1 MTNILLADGNELV
14 REGIVSLLENFP
26 GNRVVARCSNG
37 RQAVQEVDRIRPD
50 LALIDLS
57 LPELNGIDAARQISR
72 TRNRN
77 RTRVILM
84 LGYEGEVSI
93 AEMAHAGVSGYVV
106 KEGSLSDLG
115 SVVREPGR
123 TMNQLARR
131 ADGSLL
137 HPGVERRSNE
147 LTNRERE
154 ILQLIG
160 EGNSS
165 KQIATKLNISS
176 TTVKTHRDNIMEKL
190 DAHDIA
196 GLTRASICL
205 KLVSADYR
213 RPVSQF

>member
-14 REGIVSLLENFP
+14 RQGIVSLLENLP
-26 GNRVVARCSNG
+26 GNRVVARCSDG

-50 LALIDLS
+50 LALIDLA
-57 LPELNGIDAARQISR
+57 LPELNGIDAARQISQ
-72 TRNRN
+72 TRRRN

-84 LGYEGEVSI
+84 IGYEGEVSI
-93 AEMAHAGVSGYVV
+93 AEMAHAGVSGYFV
-106 KEGSLSDLG
+106 KEGSLSDLE
-115 SVVREPGR
+115 SVVLEPGR
-123 TMNQLARR
+123 TMNQLGRR
-131 ADGSLL
+131 DGSLL
-137 HPGVERRSNE
+137 HPGVVCPRNE

-176 TTVKTHRDNIMEKL
+176 TTVKTHRDNIMQKL

-196 GLTRASICL
+196 SLTRASICL